1 MRKILLWLCMLLI
14 VPVWASAVVTV
25 PDGITEIGDEAF
37 AGTDIDALIVPS
49 SVQTVGANVLA
60 GCDASYIYLNSAST
74 VLASGAN
81 NDVPFVFG
89 PAASSASSLRGFYP
103 TESLVTD
110 SGLYYAVDD
119 SALPLCAK
127 SPARLSG
134 SVTIP
139 KLLNGAPVTSLG
151 ALHLANTGVT
161 ELRVPR
167 YLTIPDALSATPY
180 QTMTVA
186 APVASVTETPAGK
199 YVTWTTEGPTGA
211 YGGVTYTWTFDVGGT
226 TESLNTIDP
235 TIKYAPMAEGE
246 CIVTVTATDSL
257 GDWASASS
265 DVLTVTEAQ
274 PVYRALLVGN
284 TYPNASNNLKGPDND
299 LTAMT
304 IMLNSM
310 TGSPFRITTSKN
322 ITGTGM
328 QAAIASTFSGA
339 EPGDVSLFYYSGHGT
354 EAGALVGIN
363 NTYLTVYALRT
374 ALQRIPGT
382 KIVILDCCF
391 SGAAI
396 NKSTG
401 TEEEV
406 NLNAFNRAIISALTS
421 QSRSSENLA
430 DGGYIVLTA
439 CRKDQESVSLTGGSN
454 YYWGAFTYGLCY
466 GSGYD
471 EWNRV
476 ALGYL
481 PADSNSSG
489 SISLGEAWQGVRERI
504 RYLNTIT
511 YVEQA
516 VQYYGDTSFVLWK
529 R

>member
-1 MRKILLWLCMLLI
+1 MKKFLLWLWALLLI
-14 VPVWASAVVTV
+14 PACALAVITV
-25 PDGITEIGDEAF
+25 PDGVTEIGAEAF
-37 AGTDIDALIVPS
+37 SGTAADALIVPS
-49 SVQTVGANVLA
+49 SVQTVGADVLA
-60 GCDASYIYLNSAST
+60 NCDASYIYLKSAST
-74 VLASGAN
+74 ALEGGAN
-81 NDVPFVFG
+81 NGVPFVFG
-89 PAASSASSLRGFYP
+89 PSGSPAASLSGFYP
-103 TESLVTD
+103 TENLVTD
-110 SGLYYAVDD
+110 GGLYYAVEDT
-119 SALPLCAK
+119 ALPLCAK
-127 SPARLSG
+127 SPASLSG

-139 KLLNGAPVTSLG
+139 KLLGGVPVTSLD
-151 ALHLANTGVT
+151 ALYIANTGVT

-167 YLTIPDALSATPY
+167 YLTIPDGLSATPY

-235 TIKYAPMAEGE
+235 TIKYAPMTEGE

-284 TYPNASNNLKGPDND
+284 TYPNASNSLKGPDND

-354 EAGALVGIN
+354 EAGALVGVN

-374 ALQRIPGT
+374 ALQKVPGT

-401 TEEEV
+401 AEEEV
-406 NLNAFNRAIISALTS
+406 DLNAFNRAIISTLTS

-439 CRKDQESVSLTGGSN
+439 CRKDQESVSLTGDGS
-454 YYWGAFTYGLCY
+454 YFWGAFTYGLCY

-476 ALGYL
+476 SLGYL
-481 PADSNSSG
+481 PADSNGSG

-504 RYLNTIT
+504 SYLNTIR
-511 YVEQA
+511 YMDQA

-529 R
+529 K